1 MRFGTALGLSIAAHA
16 ILAAGIVGIVKWNPG
31 PKVIAQL
38 DLSSVELSFAEE
50 EREEAPAVP
59 MPGST
64 PGPWWPAS
72 GWMWPKARRKFG
84 TI

>member
-59 MPGST
+59 MPEVDLAR
-64 PGPWWPAS
+64 PAA
-72 GWMWPKARRKFG
+72 GLRCDEAA
-84 TI
+84 